1 MALPTITAIGNL
13 TFDPDFQVTTNGIS
27 RCRLR
32 IACNERKKQDG
43 EWVDG
48 EPTFL
53 DVTLWRGL
61 AEAAGDNFKKG
72 QAIMVTGKLKVR
84 NYEDKN
90 GVKATAVEIEA
101 TDIAA
106 VVKPAKS
113 AAAAPTE
120 DPWIQVMNMDVA
132 ALILLTI
139 MMTLGS
145 MYVGYRLAIYRQE
158 MKDIKWLSEMSYEDL
173 MSDAPIYNKLSR
185 EYGYFN

>member
-13 TFDPDFQVTTNGIS
+13 TFDPDFQVTANGIS

-32 IACNERKKQDG
+32 VACNERKKTDG

-72 QAIMVTGKLKVR
+72 QSIMVTGKLKVR

-90 GVKATAVEIEA
+90 GNKATAVEIEA

-120 DPWIQVMNMDVA
+120 DPWI
-132 ALILLTI
+132 
-139 MMTLGS
+139 
-145 MYVGYRLAIYRQE
+145 
-158 MKDIKWLSEMSYEDL
+158 
-173 MSDAPIYNKLSR
+173 
-185 EYGYFN
+185 